1 MTIYYFSK
9 NITKNGWKYG
19 TGKSKLFQTKEELI
33 KDANTFFEEC
43 GCKRLSKKDVG
54 CITSTELAY
63 DFYSVQSY
71 CDGFGND
78 TYTVCCFK
86 TFTEARKYVERTE
99 GEFKIVGQRWGVDYN
114 NFYN

>member
-9 NITKNGWKYG
+9 NIIKNDCKYG
-19 TGKSKLFQTKEELI
+19 TGENQHFQTKEELI
-33 KDANTFFEEC
+33 KDANTFFEEN

-54 CITSTELAY
+54 CIISKELDY

-71 CDGFGND
+71 RDGFGND
-78 TYTVCCFK
+78 TYTECCFK

-99 GEFKIVGQRWGVDYN
+99 GDFEIVGQCWGDYYV